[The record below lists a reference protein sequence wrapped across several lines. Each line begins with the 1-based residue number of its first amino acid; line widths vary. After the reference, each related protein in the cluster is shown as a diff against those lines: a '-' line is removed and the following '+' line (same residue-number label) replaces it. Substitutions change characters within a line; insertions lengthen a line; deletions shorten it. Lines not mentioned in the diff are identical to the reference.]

1 MGPYHAG
8 EELSLLLLQMSRDV
22 NLCLDLDS
30 STGGRRSSL
39 QQRPTN
45 RYPFGISDGAIG
57 EERLGSSD
65 TAAATAAAAVVNN
78 NTATMPGAYT
88 SGQST
93 PFSYPSSPLAG
104 YQLRNETS
112 HADIEASQ
120 CDTGVVGVGDGQRSR
135 GYGATFFTATDDTIT
150 KAQGGKFEYDGFAMD
165 TKGGQGHGD
174 GKNGTRHGGG
184 GRQSRINSTDS
195 NLSVSSVYSRT
206 SPEGRRASVARRNSA
221 GGTKKDD
228 RKSSTFLTKLYQ

>member
-1 MGPYHAG
+1 MGPYLAG
-8 EELSLLLLQMSRDV
+8 EELSLLLLQMSQDV

-30 STGGRRSSL
+30 SAGGRRSSL

-45 RYPFGISDGAIG
+45 RYPFGISDVAIG
-57 EERLGSSD
+57 AERLGSSV
-65 TAAATAAAAVVNN
+65 TATTATTTATAVVN

-88 SGQST
+88 TGQST

-120 CDTGVVGVGDGQRSR
+120 GETGVVGDGQRSQ
-135 GYGATFFTATDDTIT
+135 GYGATAAFFTATDDI
-150 KAQGGKFEYDGFAMD
+150 KAQGGKFEYDGFAAD
-165 TKGGQGHGD
+165 TKGGQGD
-174 GKNGTRHGGG
+174 GKNGTRHGAGGGG

-195 NLSVSSVYSRT
+195 NLTTSSMYSRT

-221 GGTKKDD
+221 GGTKKED